1 MWGNTIAIHNI
12 FKEKKINNNNFEK
25 KNTKK
30 RRRQFWK
37 KKWKKNMRGKLK
49 LNSQPVQY

>member
-25 KNTKK
+25 KTQKK
-30 RRRQFWK
+30 EENFGRKNGK
-37 KKWKKNMRGKLK
+37 KTCGE
-49 LNSQPVQY
+49 S